1 MSQTCEIYNQCL
13 CQSVSNIPVY

>member
-1 MSQTCEIYNQCL
+1 MSQTCEIYNQRL